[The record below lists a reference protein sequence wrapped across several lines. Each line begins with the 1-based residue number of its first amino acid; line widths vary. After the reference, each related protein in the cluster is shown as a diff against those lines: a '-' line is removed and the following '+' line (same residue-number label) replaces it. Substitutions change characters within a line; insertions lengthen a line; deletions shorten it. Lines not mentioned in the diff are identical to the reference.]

1 MVTHFR
7 GVAGV
12 VAAESITCLVKM
24 FVKGLLFAEKVPTKI
39 NRW

>member
-12 VAAESITCLVKM
+12 VAAESITCLVDM
-24 FVKGLLFAEKVPTKI
+24 FDRGLLVAEEAAGK
-39 NRW
+39 